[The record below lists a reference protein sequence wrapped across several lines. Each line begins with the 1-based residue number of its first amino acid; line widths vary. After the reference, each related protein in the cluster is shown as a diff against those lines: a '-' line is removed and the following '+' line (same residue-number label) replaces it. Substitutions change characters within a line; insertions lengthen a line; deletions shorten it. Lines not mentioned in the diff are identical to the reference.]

1 MNTSII
7 VATMVQLLYM
17 GENSIEG
24 LILETFVNLCSTSS
38 KDLFSDEVM
47 KYEQTCSVSQGEL
60 SLWKWVCDQSHGL
73 MRTQS
78 DHKKLVRIV
87 KIVERLTATEAS
99 NTDILLSMGLHE
111 YIIGLLQWNNS
122 PPEEAQVSIEAKIFS
137 LELDTLLNTM
147 VTNLVNC
154 GV

>member
-1 MNTSII
+1 
-7 VATMVQLLYM
+7 
-17 GENSIEG
+17 
-24 LILETFVNLCSTSS
+24 
-38 KDLFSDEVM
+38 
-47 KYEQTCSVSQGEL
+47 
-60 SLWKWVCDQSHGL
+60 
-73 MRTQS
+73 MRTQT
-78 DHKKLVRIV
+78 DHKKLARIV

-137 LELDTLLNTM
+137 LELDTLLNSM